1 MRFGRSG
8 KYLVA
13 LLACV
18 AFGAAQAQP
27 AASAEPKFKWLCK
40 PGRANDPCQTSLRTE
55 TVSKDESLG
64 FSTPKALTRLR
75 NKVDC
80 FYVYPTV
87 SSQPGSNADLTK
99 GPEISGI
106 AEQQAA
112 RFAPG
117 CRMFAPI
124 YRQYTIAAIFG
135 SQITEETSEIAYG
148 SVKAAWNEYLRKY
161 NKGRGIVL
169 IGHSQGTG
177 HLEQLISETFDRK
190 PNLRK
195 RLVSAVLI
203 GGNVIVRKGKRTGG
217 SFNRVP
223 ACARATELG
232 CVIAFSSFLKDP
244 PPEEALFGRLG
255 GALADPGF
263 DPSTHEVMCV
273 NPARLDGSKGA
284 LKPLYNT
291 ATFPGLYGPL
301 LPDLTGYEASWV
313 RFPNLYRASCRKA
326 DGASWLDIRDVS
338 TGTDPRPRIGEPLG
352 REWGSHLTEVNDTAG
367 NLVRVVTSQEKA
379 YLKRIAK
386 QKRKRR

>member
-1 MRFGRSG
+1 MSLGRSG

-87 SSQPGSNADLTK
+87 SSQPGPNADLTE

-135 SQITEETSEIAYG
+135 SQITQEVSEIAYG
-148 SVKAAWNEYLRKY
+148 SVKAAWNEYLKKY

-223 ACARATELG
+223 ALHEVNGARLRHRLLQLPQGSSAGGSTVRTPRWCARRPRLRPG
-232 CVIAFSSFLKDP
+232 NPRGHVRKPGPS
-244 PPEEALFGRLG
+244 GRIEGSAQASLQH
-255 GALADPGF
+255 GALPGSVWTSAAKP
-263 DPSTHEVMCV
+263 D
-273 NPARLDGSKGA
+273 RIRGSMGQ
-284 LKPLYNT
+284 
-291 ATFPGLYGPL
+291 F
-301 LPDLTGYEASWV
+301 S
-313 RFPNLYRASCRKA
+313 
-326 DGASWLDIRDVS
+326 
-338 TGTDPRPRIGEPLG
+338 EPLQ
-352 REWGSHLTEVNDTAG
+352 RHMPQSRWGQLA
-367 NLVRVVTSQEKA
+367 
-379 YLKRIAK
+379 
-386 QKRKRR
+386 